1 MNFAER
7 PAAPIFMVAVCV
19 DKDTNL
25 TKEAGHVMLTLV
37 RWNHWSRISLGYLK
51 MPELVRSF

>member
-37 RWNHWSRISLGYLK
+37 R
-51 MPELVRSF
+51 